1 MLAFNPYI
9 LLAGPSCN
17 CSWNVLLS
25 WPGNRPNLKHSHQNS
40 VPPLQQ
46 RGRLILSL
54 TDITALTLDKIT
66 THPFWWANA
75 GSFNQASTTLV
86 CANGQK
92 STSGAIVQATT
103 QTLYAPHIANS
114 SLPCP
119 NPPERPLIQR
129 PQQSL
134 ESLNNKFLL
143 LHPFNPVN
151 INRLRNL
158 LTTSQREGFTEGF
171 HINRAHVHIL
181 SDQFSSYPP
190 SSDLL
195 HYNHNSAL
203 HHADIV
209 TNKLNLKKAAWLGHL
224 MSHHYEVSKFT
235 HLSLQRKK
243 SKGKYCLSFPD
254 GDFVNDQI
262 ENYKGS
268 VKYQTLD
275 EAIDTILTLCPGC
288 TLSKT
293 DIHHRFKI
301 ILVHPLDWSK
311 LGIFWNSKY
320 WFDLTLPQVYRSS
333 YKIFET
339 FSHDLEWIA
348 KNKLGIH

>member
-158 LTTSQREGFTEGF
+158 LTTSQRVSQRVSTSTEPMFTF
-171 HINRAHVHIL
+171 FLTNLVPTHHLRTSSITITTQPCIMQIL
-181 SDQFSSYPP
+181 SLIS
-190 SSDLL
+190 
-195 HYNHNSAL
+195 
-203 HHADIV
+203 
-209 TNKLNLKKAAWLGHL
+209 
-224 MSHHYEVSKFT
+224 
-235 HLSLQRKK
+235 
-243 SKGKYCLSFPD
+243 
-254 GDFVNDQI
+254 
-262 ENYKGS
+262 
-268 VKYQTLD
+268 
-275 EAIDTILTLCPGC
+275 
-288 TLSKT
+288 
-293 DIHHRFKI
+293 
-301 ILVHPLDWSK
+301 
-311 LGIFWNSKY
+311 
-320 WFDLTLPQVYRSS
+320 
-333 YKIFET
+333 
-339 FSHDLEWIA
+339 
-348 KNKLGIH
+348 